1 MIEIKGKTLQELE
14 DLYDNVNEEEKQ
26 WMHDNLLY
34 GLGKKNPN
42 EMDHSGLNYL
52 NLF

>member
-26 WMHDNLLY
+26 WMHDNLHIW
-34 GLGKKNPN
+34 LGKENR
-42 EMDHSGLNYL
+42 
-52 NLF
+52 